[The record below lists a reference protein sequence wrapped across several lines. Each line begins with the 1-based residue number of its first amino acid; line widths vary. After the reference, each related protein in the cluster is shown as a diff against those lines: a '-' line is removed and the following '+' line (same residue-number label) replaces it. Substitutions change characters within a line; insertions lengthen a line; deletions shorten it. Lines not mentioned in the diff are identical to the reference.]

1 MICLVVVAVVIGDI
15 GVINVV
21 VIFFPFFLVNVGR
34 AAARSPAML
43 WK

>member
-15 GVINVV
+15 VVINVV
-21 VIFFPFFLVNVGR
+21 VIFYFIFLVNVGR